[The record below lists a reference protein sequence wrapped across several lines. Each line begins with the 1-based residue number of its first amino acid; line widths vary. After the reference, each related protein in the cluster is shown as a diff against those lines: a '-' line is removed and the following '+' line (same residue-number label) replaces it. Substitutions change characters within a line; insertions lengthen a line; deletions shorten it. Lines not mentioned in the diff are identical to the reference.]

1 MYKRLLNS
9 QQWSEKYEIGNKT
22 SPQQQMFFSHKTTL
36 DSPKDL
42 IHVVEIIENIWLAT
56 KITRTTIINIT
67 IEPYDN
73 RGINLGFN
81 WYHLAT
87 EAS

>member
-1 MYKRLLNS
+1 MYKNYLTHGNDLK
-9 QQWSEKYEIGNKT
+9 KYEIGNKT

-56 KITRTTIINIT
+56 KNHTYNN
-67 IEPYDN
+67 YQYY
-73 RGINLGFN
+73 NLT
-81 WYHLAT
+81 L
-87 EAS
+87 